1 MSDRKL
7 SEMEKRAWQAAT
19 RHVRPLSGK
28 AGANRG
34 SFGPSSHTDHRLLP
48 PSSRPARVLSAPQNR
63 KNERPVRRG
72 KQTIS
77 ASFDLH
83 GHSQD
88 SAWAALPRFLS
99 REQAKGSSCVIVITG
114 KGRLGEG
121 VLRRNFLHWLE
132 MPESRPLVS
141 GFAPAHA
148 KHGGGGAWY
157 VFLRKL

>member
-28 AGANRG
+28 PVRNRTPIA
-34 SFGPSSHTDHRLLP
+34 PSSHANRT
-48 PSSRPARVLSAPQNR
+48 SVVTGSKPAHSLSAPQNR
-63 KNERPVRRG
+63 QNERPVRRG
-72 KQTIS
+72 KQAIS

-83 GHSQD
+83 GHTQD
-88 SAWAALPRFLS
+88 SAWTALPRFLS
-99 REQAKGSSCVIVITG
+99 REQARGSSCVIVITG
-114 KGRLGEG
+114 KGRTGDG

-132 MPESRPLVS
+132 MPQARPLVS
-141 GFAPAHA
+141 GYAPAHA

-157 VFLRKL
+157 VFLRRL